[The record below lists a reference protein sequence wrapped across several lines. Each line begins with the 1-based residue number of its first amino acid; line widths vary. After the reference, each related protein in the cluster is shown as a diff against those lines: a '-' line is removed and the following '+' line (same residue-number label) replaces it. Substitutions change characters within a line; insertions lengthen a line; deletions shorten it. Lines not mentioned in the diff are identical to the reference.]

1 MFVVFFNSK
10 TINFH
15 NSGIVGNVLSIGLQ
29 YTLSFKSSDFS
40 LKCLFTIT
48 PQVMYESIRNFLI
61 PETGRNY
68 NSLLKLAVEQKRKS
82 AVGHVLFE
90 LVKVSVGVEIYP

>member
-1 MFVVFFNSK
+1 MKVYEIFLFLK
-10 TINFH
+10 QA
-15 NSGIVGNVLSIGLQ
+15 GII
-29 YTLSFKSSDFS
+29 
-40 LKCLFTIT
+40 I
-48 PQVMYESIRNFLI
+48 
-61 PETGRNY
+61 